1 MSQVEDEQVCGE
13 DSSCINC
20 GDQLEEFD
28 TDKCCWCCE
37 QEEKKKVVSNL
48 KVQGNHIQHIL
59 NKILGIP
66 VGAMYTGKPGKQDEY
81 ITYELTDGAIATDE
95 STRIDIHYFYDYTLT
110 VRNNLFT
117 FPIVSRFNEKYI
129 MKVLT
134 DEQQKRILSYL
145 GF

>member
-1 MSQVEDEQVCGE
+1 MNAQQ
-13 DSSCINC
+13 IITNNAR
-20 GDQLEEFD
+20 LMIAEEFD
-28 TDKCCWCCE
+28 NDKCCYCCE
-37 QEEKKKVVSNL
+37 EEERKKVVSNL

-59 NKILGIP
+59 NKILAIP
-66 VGAMYTGKPGKQDEY
+66 VVAVYTGKPGKQDEY
-81 ITYELTDGAIATDE
+81 ITYELTHGAIATDE
-95 STRIDIHYFYDYTLT
+95 STRIDIHYYWDYRLT

-117 FPIVSRFNEKYI
+117 FAIVNRIDVNHI

>member
-1 MSQVEDEQVCGE
+1 MSQVEQEYDGGN
-13 DSSCINC
+13 SCINC

-37 QEEKKKVVSNL
+37 EEERKKVVSNL

-59 NKILGIP
+59 NKILEIP
-66 VGAMYTGKPGKQDEY
+66 VGAFYTGSKPGNQDKY
-81 ITYELTDGAIATDE
+81 TTYELTDGAIATDE